1 MNTEV
6 VIFPWDRNFETGIEI
21 VDEQHKEL
29 VGLLNKLVSHLAFQ
43 SDGPTID
50 AIFSQLKDYV
60 EFHFSTEEQVW
71 SEHFEGDTWQ
81 KWHVH
86 AHADFVNEVIR
97 LKEEGESSSKP
108 YDEVLSEIVRFLTH
122 WLSHHILES
131 DKRMAK
137 VVLALPTGVSLSRAK
152 EMANEEMSGATRVLI
167 DTIMGMYDKLAN
179 STVQMSREIYKR
191 QQAEKDLEISM
202 QRAEQANQAKSVF
215 LANMSHELRTPLN
228 VILGF
233 SEMMGRD
240 PKASPDQLKKL
251 SMINSS
257 GEHLQRMINEVL
269 DLSKIEAGQMALEME
284 SFNLESMLE
293 EIGRIFAARAA
304 SVELAF
310 GLDIAPD
317 LAKYIES
324 DALKLRQIL
333 FNLLDNAIKFTRKGG
348 ITLRARSMPVAGDN
362 GSAVIQLEVED
373 TGPGIPVEQLERVF
387 SPFVQVGG
395 SPNTNK
401 GTGLGLTITRSFL
414 MLMGGDVRVESR
426 PGEGALFKI
435 EFPAGLAREEDV
447 RRVFIHQQAVV
458 GLEPGQPAWRILVV
472 EDNLESR
479 VLLVSML
486 SDVGFEV
493 REAENGESAVE
504 QFREW
509 QPHLVWMDM
518 HMPVMDGVEATRH
531 IRDLPGG
538 KNARL
543 LAITASVFEDQRVR
557 IMEAGCDGVVYKPFK
572 AHEIFDAMAEHLDV
586 RYIHAS
592 DEQAESDGSD
602 YTVSPAELETLP
614 ATVRQALSDSI
625 VNLSVDKVNTA
636 IQEVHSLDP
645 GLAGRLQSLADNLQY
660 SEILKLLNRAD

>member
-1 MNTEV
+1 MNNEV
-6 VIFPWDRNFETGIEI
+6 VIFPWDKNFETGIEV

-86 AHADFVNEVIR
+86 AHADFVDEVIR

-251 SMINSS
+251 AMINSS

-284 SFNLESMLE
+284 SFNLVSMLE
-293 EIGRIFAARAA
+293 EIGHIFAARAA
-304 SVELAF
+304 SVDLAF

-324 DALKLRQIL
+324 DVLKLR
-333 FNLLDNAIKFTRKGG
+333 
-348 ITLRARSMPVAGDN
+348 
-362 GSAVIQLEVED
+362 
-373 TGPGIPVEQLERVF
+373 
-387 SPFVQVGG
+387 
-395 SPNTNK
+395 
-401 GTGLGLTITRSFL
+401 
-414 MLMGGDVRVESR
+414 
-426 PGEGALFKI
+426 
-435 EFPAGLAREEDV
+435 
-447 RRVFIHQQAVV
+447 
-458 GLEPGQPAWRILVV
+458 
-472 EDNLESR
+472 
-479 VLLVSML
+479 
-486 SDVGFEV
+486 
-493 REAENGESAVE
+493 
-504 QFREW
+504 
-509 QPHLVWMDM
+509 
-518 HMPVMDGVEATRH
+518 
-531 IRDLPGG
+531 
-538 KNARL
+538 
-543 LAITASVFEDQRVR
+543 
-557 IMEAGCDGVVYKPFK
+557 
-572 AHEIFDAMAEHLDV
+572 
-586 RYIHAS
+586 
-592 DEQAESDGSD
+592 
-602 YTVSPAELETLP
+602 
-614 ATVRQALSDSI
+614 
-625 VNLSVDKVNTA
+625 
-636 IQEVHSLDP
+636 
-645 GLAGRLQSLADNLQY
+645 
-660 SEILKLLNRAD
+660 

>member
-1 MNTEV
+1 M
-6 VIFPWDRNFETGIEI
+6 
-21 VDEQHKEL
+21 
-29 VGLLNKLVSHLAFQ
+29 NKLVSHLAFQ

-86 AHADFVNEVIR
+86 AHADFVSEVIR
-97 LKEEGESSSKP
+97 LKEEGESSNKP
-108 YDEVLSEIVRFLTH
+108 YDEVLSEIVRFLIH

-202 QRAEQANQAKSVF
+202 QRAEQANQAKSIF

-251 SMINSS
+251 AMINSS

-284 SFNLESMLE
+284 SFNLVSMLE
-293 EIGRIFAARAA
+293 EIGHIFAARAA
-304 SVELAF
+304 SVDLVF

-317 LAKYIES
+317 LANYIES

-362 GSAVIQLEVED
+362 GTAVIQLEVED
-373 TGPGIPVEQLERVF
+373 TGPGIPAEQLERVF

-414 MLMGGDVRVESR
+414 MLMGGDVHVESQ

-435 EFPAGLAREEDV
+435 EFPAALAREEDA
-447 RRVFIHQQAVV
+447 RRVYIHQQAVV

-486 SDVGFEV
+486 SDVGFDV

-509 QPHLVWMDM
+509 QPHMVWMDM
-518 HMPVMDGVEATRH
+518 HMPVMDGGEATRR

-538 KNARL
+538 KNARVF
-543 LAITASVFEDQRVR
+543 AITASVFEDQRVR

-572 AHEIFDAMAEHLDV
+572 AHEIFDAMAEQLDV

-592 DEQAESDGSD
+592 DEQAESDGSG

-614 ATVRQALSDSI
+614 ATVRQALADSI
-625 VNLSVDKVNTA
+625 VNLSVDNVNTA
-636 IQEVHSLDP
+636 IGQVQKLNP

-660 SEILKLLNRAD
+660 SEILKLLNRVD

>member
-43 SDGPTID
+43 SDGPTIE

-97 LKEEGESSSKP
+97 LKEEGENSGKP
-108 YDEVLSEIVRFLTH
+108 YDEVLAEIVRFLTH

-137 VVLALPTGVSLSRAK
+137 VVLALPTGISLSRAK

-202 QRAEQANQAKSVF
+202 QRAEQANQAKSIF

-240 PKASPDQLKKL
+240 PEATPDQLKKL
-251 SMINSS
+251 AMINSS

-284 SFNLESMLE
+284 SFNLVAMLE
-293 EIGRIFAARAA
+293 EIGHIFAARAA
-304 SVELAF
+304 SVDLVF

-317 LAKYIES
+317 LANYIES

-472 EDNLESR
+472 EDNLENR

-486 SDVGFEV
+486 SDVGFDV

-509 QPHLVWMDM
+509 QPDLVWMDM

-538 KNARL
+538 KNARV

-592 DEQAESDGSD
+592 DEQAESDGSG
-602 YTVSPAELETLP
+602 YTVSPAELEKLP
-614 ATVRQALSDSI
+614 ATVRQALADSI

-636 IQEVHSLDP
+636 IEQVQNLDP

>member
-1 MNTEV
+1 MNNEV
-6 VIFPWDRNFETGIEI
+6 VIFPWDKNFETGIEV

-43 SDGPTID
+43 SDGPTRE

-86 AHADFVNEVIR
+86 AHADFVDEVIR

-251 SMINSS
+251 AMINSS

-284 SFNLESMLE
+284 SFNLVSMLE
-293 EIGRIFAARAA
+293 EIGHIFAARAA
-304 SVELAF
+304 SVDLAF

-324 DALKLRQIL
+324 DVLKLRQIL

-362 GSAVIQLEVED
+362 GSAVIQVEVED
-373 TGPGIPVEQLERVF
+373 TGPGIPTEQLERVF

-414 MLMGGDVRVESR
+414 MLMGGDVRVESQ

-435 EFPAGLAREEDV
+435 EFPAALAREEDV

-486 SDVGFEV
+486 SDVGFDV

-518 HMPVMDGVEATRH
+518 HMPVMDGVEATVH

-538 KNARL
+538 KNARV

-572 AHEIFDAMAEHLDV
+572 AHEIFDAMAEQLDV

-592 DEQAESDGSD
+592 DEQAESDGSG
-602 YTVSPAELETLP
+602 YTVSPAELEILP
-614 ATVRQALSDSI
+614 ATVRQALADSI
-625 VNLSVDKVNTA
+625 VNLSVDNVNTA
-636 IQEVHSLDP
+636 IEQVQNLDP
-645 GLAGRLQSLADNLQY
+645 GLADRLQSLADNLQY
-660 SEILKLLNRAD
+660 SEILKLLNRVD